1 MESYSDPYQHV
12 SVKNTMLVDVNKFR
26 NGGQM
31 EFFMG
36 YQPEY
41 TLPFVLTKEVQ
52 KQMEIF
58 DQNGQPTENV
68 DGA

>member
-1 MESYSDPYQHV
+1 
-12 SVKNTMLVDVNKFR
+12 
-26 NGGQM
+26 M

-41 TLPFVLTKEVQ
+41 TLPFVLTKEAQ

-58 DQNGQPTENV
+58 DQNGQPTDNV
-68 DGA
+68 DGT

>member
-1 MESYSDPYQHV
+1 
-12 SVKNTMLVDVNKFR
+12 MLVDVNKFR

-41 TLPFVLTKEVQ
+41 TLPFVLTKEAQ